1 MMFSATFE
9 RDLLAIVKFHHHH
22 HHHLILLVLALVA
35 LGLVVIIDKQMC
47 AIVQHA
53 AHDVTQTVCVIKH
66 HTTFTFFSK

>member
-9 RDLLAIVKFHHHH
+9 RDLLAIVKFHHH

>member
-1 MMFSATFE
+1 MMLSATFE
-9 RDLLAIVKFHHHH
+9 RDLLAIVKFHHH

-53 AHDVTQTVCVIKH
+53 AQDVTQTVCVIKH